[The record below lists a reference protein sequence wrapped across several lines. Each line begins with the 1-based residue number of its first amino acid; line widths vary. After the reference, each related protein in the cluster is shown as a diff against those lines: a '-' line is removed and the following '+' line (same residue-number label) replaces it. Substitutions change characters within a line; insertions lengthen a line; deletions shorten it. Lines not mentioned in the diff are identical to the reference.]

1 MSTRS
6 RRASVAEL
14 TQERVG
20 TAVRPDTP
28 RTETT
33 TVLAVKGAGLAFGDR
48 TLWSDLD
55 LEVRAGEF
63 VAVLGPN
70 GAGKTSLL
78 RAVLGTQ
85 PLTAGSI
92 EILGQP
98 VRRGHRLIGY
108 VPQQHLAD
116 RGTPL
121 RARDFVGLGL
131 NGHRFGVPLPSRA
144 RRRTVEAMLATVG
157 ATHLADMRIGDLSGG
172 EQQRL
177 RIGQALIGDSRLLL
191 CDEPLISLD
200 LYQQRAVSTLIDQSR
215 RDGDRAVIM
224 ITHDVNPVLDMVD
237 TVVYVAAGQVRT
249 GSVEEVLTSDVLSE
263 LYQTRVDVI
272 RARGRIV
279 VVGLPDGAHEGHES
293 HPRQPGAHE

>member
-1 MSTRS
+1 
-6 RRASVAEL
+6 VAEL
-14 TQERVG
+14 TGVRGDVAAADGVPVEPA
-20 TAVRPDTP
+20 AVLSLR
-28 RTETT
+28 
-33 TVLAVKGAGLAFGDR
+33 GATLAFGDR
-48 TLWSDLD
+48 TLWSGLDLD
-55 LEVRAGEF
+55 VRAGEF
-63 VAVLGPN
+63 VAILGPN

-85 PLTAGSI
+85 PLTSGSI
-92 EILGQP
+92 EVLGQP

-131 NGHRFGVPLPSRA
+131 NGHRFGVPLPSRS
-144 RRRTVEAMLATVG
+144 RRRAVDAMLATVD
-157 ATHLADMRIGDLSGG
+157 ATELATMRIGDLSGG

-200 LYQQRAVSTLIDQSR
+200 LYQQRAVSALIDQSR
-215 RDGDRAVIM
+215 RDGERAVMM
-224 ITHDVNPVLDMVD
+224 ITHDINPVLDMVD

-249 GSVEEVLTSDVLSE
+249 GRVEEVLTSDVLSD

-279 VVGLPDGAHEGHES
+279 VVGLPDLAHEGHEA
-293 HPRQPGAHE
+293 HPHHSGRHE

>member
-1 MSTRS
+1 MT
-6 RRASVAEL
+6 EL
-14 TQERVG
+14 TQQ
-20 TAVRPDTP
+20 RPQP
-28 RTETT
+28 AAPHVVASAAP
-33 TVLAVKGAGLAFGDR
+33 TVLALKGATLAFGER
-48 TLWSDLD
+48 TLWADLD
-55 LEVRAGEF
+55 LQVRVGEF
-63 VAVLGPN
+63 VAILGPN

-85 PLTAGSI
+85 PLTSGSI

-131 NGHRFGVPLPSRA
+131 NGHRFGVPLPSRS
-144 RRRTVEAMLATVG
+144 RRRAVDAMLETVNATS
-157 ATHLADMRIGDLSGG
+157 LANMRIGDLSGG

-177 RIGQALIGDSRLLL
+177 RIGQALIGDSRLLM

-200 LYQQRAVSTLIDQSR
+200 LYQQRAVSNLIDQSR
-215 RDGDRAVIM
+215 RDSDRAVMM
-224 ITHDVNPVLDMVD
+224 ITHDINPVLDMVD

-249 GSVEEVLTSDVLSE
+249 GPVEDVLTSEVLSD
-263 LYQTRVDVI
+263 LYQTNVDVI

-279 VVGLPDGAHEGHES
+279 VVGLPDLAHEGHEA
-293 HPRQPGAHE
+293 HPHRPGDHE

>member
-1 MSTRS
+1 
-6 RRASVAEL
+6 VAEL
-14 TQERVG
+14 TQH
-20 TAVRPDTP
+20 RPHPATP
-28 RTETT
+28 PAAAPAAP
-33 TVLAVKGAGLAFGDR
+33 TVLALKKATLTFGDR
-48 TLWSDLD
+48 TLWADLD
-55 LEVRAGEF
+55 LQVRAGEF
-63 VAVLGPN
+63 VAILGPN

-131 NGHRFGVPLPSRA
+131 NGHRFGLPLPSRA
-144 RRRTVEAMLATVG
+144 RRETVDAMLATVD
-157 ATHLADMRIGDLSGG
+157 ATDLATRRIGDLSGG

-200 LYQQRAVSTLIDQSR
+200 LYQQRAVSTLIDASR
-215 RDGDRAVIM
+215 RDGDRAVMM

-237 TVVYVAAGQVRT
+237 TVVYVAGGQVRT
-249 GSVEEVLTSDVLSE
+249 GSVDEVLTTEVLSD
-263 LYQTRVDVI
+263 LYQTRVDVL
-272 RARGRIV
+272 RTRGRIV
-279 VVGLPDGAHEGHES
+279 VVGLPDGAHEGHEA
-293 HPRQPGAHE
+293 HPRGVHE

>member
-1 MSTRS
+1 MT
-6 RRASVAEL
+6 EL
-14 TQERVG
+14 TGQ
-20 TAVRPDTP
+20 RPAP
-28 RTETT
+28 AAPPPT
-33 TVLAVKGAGLAFGDR
+33 TVLALQGATLAFGDR
-48 TLWSDLD
+48 TLWADLD
-55 LEVRAGEF
+55 LQVRAGEF
-63 VAVLGPN
+63 VAILGPN

-144 RRRTVEAMLATVG
+144 RRRAVDAMLATVD
-157 ATHLADMRIGDLSGG
+157 ATDLATRRIGDLSGG

-200 LYQQRAVSTLIDQSR
+200 LYQQRAVSTLIDASR
-215 RDGDRAVIM
+215 RDGDRAVMM

-237 TVVYVAAGQVRT
+237 TVVYVAGGQVRT
-249 GSVEEVLTSDVLSE
+249 GSVDEVLSTEVLSD
-263 LYQTRVDVI
+263 LYQTRVDVL
-272 RARGRIV
+272 RTRGRIV
-279 VVGLPDGAHEGHES
+279 VVGLPDGAHEGHEA
-293 HPRQPGAHE
+293 HPRGVHE

>member
-1 MSTRS
+1 MSMRS

-14 TQERVG
+14 TPD
-20 TAVRPDTP
+20 RPETIRP
-28 RTETT
+28 ETTRTEAP
-33 TVLAVKGAGLAFGDR
+33 TVLALKGASLAFGDR

-55 LEVRAGEF
+55 LEVHAGEF
-63 VAVLGPN
+63 VAILGPN

-85 PLTAGSI
+85 PLTSGSI
-92 EILGQP
+92 EILGHP

-131 NGHRFGVPLPSRA
+131 NGHRFGIPLPSRA
-144 RRRTVEAMLATVG
+144 RRRAVDAMLDTVNATQ
-157 ATHLADMRIGDLSGG
+157 LANMRIGDLSGG

-191 CDEPLISLD
+191 CDEPLTSLD
-200 LYQQRAVSTLIDQSR
+200 LYQQRAVSALIDQSR
-215 RDGDRAVIM
+215 RDGDRAVMM

-249 GSVEEVLTSDVLSE
+249 GPVDEVLTSEVLSD

-279 VVGLPDGAHEGHES
+279 VVGLPDLAHEGHEA
-293 HPRQPGAHE
+293 HPHRPGDHE

>member
-1 MSTRS
+1 MVETH
-6 RRASVAEL
+6 A
-14 TQERVG
+14 
-20 TAVRPDTP
+20 PDAI
-28 RTETT
+28 
-33 TVLAVKGAGLAFGDR
+33 LAIRDATLAFGDR
-48 TLWSDLD
+48 TLWSHLN
-55 LEVRAGEF
+55 LSVRAGEF

-78 RAVLGTQ
+78 RCVLGTQ
-85 PLTAGSI
+85 PLTSGSI

-98 VRRGHRLIGY
+98 VRRGHPLVGY

-116 RGTPL
+116 HGTPL

-131 NGHRFGVPLPSRA
+131 NGHRFGVPLPSRV
-144 RRRTVEAMLATVG
+144 RRRTVDAMLETVNASQLAT
-157 ATHLADMRIGDLSGG
+157 MRIGNLSGG

-177 RIGQALIGDSRLLL
+177 RIGQALIGSSRLLL

-200 LYQQRAVSTLIDQSR
+200 LYQQRAVSSLIDTSR
-215 RDGDRAVIM
+215 RDADRAVLM

-249 GSVEEVLTSDVLSE
+249 GSVEEVLTTEVLSD

-272 RARGRIV
+272 RARGRVI
-279 VVGLPDGAHEGHES
+279 VVGLPDGAHEGHEARPS
-293 HPRQPGAHE
+293 GDAG

>member
-1 MSTRS
+1 M
-6 RRASVAEL
+6 AEL
-14 TQERVG
+14 TQQRARVAAPLG
-20 TAVRPDTP
+20 TSGSDA
-28 RTETT
+28 T
-33 TVLAVKGAGLAFGDR
+33 TVLRLTGATLAFGDR
-48 TLWSDLD
+48 TLWSDLN
-55 LEVRAGEF
+55 LRVRAGEF
-63 VAVLGPN
+63 VAILGPN

-85 PLTAGSI
+85 PLTSGSI
-92 EILGQP
+92 EILGHP

-131 NGHRFGVPLPSRA
+131 NGHRFGLPLPSRT
-144 RRRTVEAMLATVG
+144 RRRAVDAMLATVK
-157 ATHLADMRIGDLSGG
+157 ASQFAKMRIGDLSGG

-200 LYQQRAVSTLIDQSR
+200 LYQQRAVSTLIDESR
-215 RDGDRAVIM
+215 RDGTRAVMM
-224 ITHDVNPVLDMVD
+224 ITHDINPVLDMVD
-237 TVVYVAAGQVRT
+237 TVIYVAAGQVRI
-249 GSVEEVLTSDVLSE
+249 GRVEEVLTSEVLSD

-279 VVGLPDGAHEGHES
+279 VVGLPDLAHEGHEA
-293 HPRQPGAHE
+293 HPHQPGAHE

>member
-1 MSTRS
+1 M
-6 RRASVAEL
+6 AEL
-14 TQERVG
+14 TRERSQGLAG
-20 TAVRPDTP
+20 TDAEPSGAS
-28 RTETT
+28 
-33 TVLAVKGAGLAFGDR
+33 TVLALADATLAFGDR
-48 TLWSDLD
+48 TLWSDLN
-55 LEVRAGEF
+55 LKVRAGEF
-63 VAVLGPN
+63 VAILGPN

-85 PLTAGSI
+85 PLTSGSI
-92 EILGQP
+92 EVLGHP

-131 NGHRFGVPLPSRA
+131 NGHRFGIPLPSRA
-144 RRRTVEAMLATVG
+144 RRQAVDAMLETVNATE
-157 ATHLADMRIGDLSGG
+157 LSKMRIGDLSGG

-215 RDGDRAVIM
+215 RNGERAVMM
-224 ITHDVNPVLDMVD
+224 ITHDINPVLDMVD

-249 GSVEEVLTSDVLSE
+249 GSVEEVLTSEVLSE
-263 LYQTRVDVI
+263 LYQTNVDVI

-279 VVGLPDGAHEGHES
+279 VVGLPDLAHEGHEA
-293 HPRQPGAHE
+293 HPHRPGNHE

>member
-1 MSTRS
+1 M
-6 RRASVAEL
+6 VEL
-14 TQERVG
+14 TQERSEVTSVSSG
-20 TAVRPDTP
+20 PA
-28 RTETT
+28 EAT
-33 TVLAVKGAGLAFGDR
+33 TVLTLTGATLAFGER

-55 LEVRAGEF
+55 LQVRAGEF
-63 VAVLGPN
+63 VAILGPN

-85 PLTAGSI
+85 PLTSGSI
-92 EILGQP
+92 KILGQP

-131 NGHRFGVPLPSRA
+131 NGHRFGVPLPSRS
-144 RRRTVEAMLATVG
+144 RRRAVDAMLATVG
-157 ATHLADMRIGDLSGG
+157 ATELATMRIGDLSGG

-177 RIGQALIGDSRLLL
+177 RIAQALIGDSRLLL

-200 LYQQRAVSTLIDQSR
+200 LYQQRAVSGLIDRSR
-215 RDGDRAVIM
+215 REGDRAVMM
-224 ITHDVNPVLDMVD
+224 ITHDINPVLDMVD

-249 GSVEEVLTSDVLSE
+249 GPVEEVLTSEVLSD

-279 VVGLPDGAHEGHES
+279 VVGLPDLAHEGHES
-293 HPRQPGAHE
+293 HPRHPGGHE

>member
-1 MSTRS
+1 
-6 RRASVAEL
+6 VAEL
-14 TQERVG
+14 TQERAQENAG
-20 TAVRPDTP
+20 PEASPENATP
-28 RTETT
+28 
-33 TVLAVKGAGLAFGDR
+33 VLALEGATLAFGDR
-48 TLWSDLD
+48 TLWSDLN
-55 LEVRAGEF
+55 LQVRAGEF
-63 VAVLGPN
+63 VAILGPN

-85 PLTAGSI
+85 PLTSGSI
-92 EILGQP
+92 KILGQP

-144 RRRTVEAMLATVG
+144 RRRAVDAMLATVNVSQ
-157 ATHLADMRIGDLSGG
+157 LANMRIGDLSGG

-215 RDGDRAVIM
+215 RVGDRAVMM

-237 TVVYVAAGQVRT
+237 TVIYVAAGQVRT
-249 GSVEEVLTSDVLSE
+249 GRVDEVLTSEVLSD
-263 LYQTRVDVI
+263 LYQTHVDVI
-272 RARGRIV
+272 RARGRII
-279 VVGLPDGAHEGHES
+279 VVGLPDLAHEGHEA
-293 HPRQPGAHE
+293 HPRPAGSHE

>member
-1 MSTRS
+1 
-6 RRASVAEL
+6 VAEL
-14 TQERVG
+14 TQERLQG
-20 TAVRPDTP
+20 LPGSDAEPSGAS
-28 RTETT
+28 
-33 TVLAVKGAGLAFGDR
+33 TVLALRDATLAFGDR
-48 TLWSDLD
+48 TLWSDLN
-55 LEVRAGEF
+55 LKVRAGEF
-63 VAVLGPN
+63 VAILGPN

-85 PLTAGSI
+85 PLTSGSI
-92 EILGQP
+92 EVLGHP

-131 NGHRFGVPLPSRA
+131 NGHRFGIPLPSRA
-144 RRRTVEAMLATVG
+144 RRQAVDAMLETVNATE
-157 ATHLADMRIGDLSGG
+157 LARMRIGDLSGG

-200 LYQQRAVSTLIDQSR
+200 LYQQRAVSSLIDESR
-215 RDGDRAVIM
+215 RNGDRAVMM
-224 ITHDVNPVLDMVD
+224 ITHDINPVLDMVD

-249 GSVEEVLTSDVLSE
+249 GSVQEVLTSEVLSD
-263 LYQTRVDVI
+263 LYQTNVDVI

-279 VVGLPDGAHEGHES
+279 VVGLPDLAHEGHES
-293 HPRQPGAHE
+293 HPHRPGDHE